1 MGDKIIVFLL
11 LTTVIIGSVFLWF
24 VYIRQYRFATL
35 LFDLLPFYPNL
46 VLLGLVTS
54 IVCIVLLVNEDGLT
68 LLLSILVLMNYV
80 VQFTLFWRWFS
91 SYRLKNYS
99 KFLQKLTNKS
109 EIRVISVIE
118 WLNQPQKD
126 PSAIL
131 VLIRHDIDINLARAR
146 RMLSEEKKHNISSC
160 NYFRNNAERY
170 SFNQAK
176 KIIKEITK
184 TGQSTIGFHYE
195 SIRNANGDISKAIK
209 LFSKEVEEFRLI
221 YPIRMVSAHGD
232 RYHNRRLVSEKL
244 VDLKSLNLESSY
256 FLPHDYYLSDAGG
269 FHHFTYLNNR
279 KETITEKLQI
289 LDEIALGSLV
299 QILIHPD
306 WWF

>member
-1 MGDKIIVFLL
+1 MVDKIIVFLL
-11 LTTVIIGSVFLWF
+11 LTTVTTCSVFLWF

-35 LFDLLPFYPNL
+35 LFDLLPFYPIL

-54 IVCIVLLVNEDGLT
+54 IICIVLLVNECNLT
-68 LLLSILVLMNYV
+68 LLLSILVLINYFL
-80 VQFTLFWRWFS
+80 QFTLFWRWFS

-99 KFLQKLTNKS
+99 KFLQKLVNKS
-109 EIRVISVIE
+109 DIRVISVIE
-118 WLNQPQKD
+118 WLDQPKKD
-126 PSAIL
+126 PSHIL

-146 RMLSEEKKHNISSC
+146 RMLSEEKKYNISSC

-170 SFNQAK
+170 SLNQAK
-176 KIIKEITK
+176 KIINDVAK
-184 TGQSTIGFHYE
+184 TGLSTIGFHYE
-195 SIRNANGDISKAIK
+195 TIRNATGDISKAVK

-221 YPIRMVSAHGD
+221 YPIRMVAAHGD
-232 RYHNRRLVSEKL
+232 RYRNRRLVSEKL
-244 VDLKSLNLESSY
+244 VDLKSLKLESSY

-269 FHHFTYLNNR
+269 SHHFTYLNNK
-279 KETITEKLQI
+279 KETIMEKLRI
-289 LDEIALGSLV
+289 IDEITPGSLV